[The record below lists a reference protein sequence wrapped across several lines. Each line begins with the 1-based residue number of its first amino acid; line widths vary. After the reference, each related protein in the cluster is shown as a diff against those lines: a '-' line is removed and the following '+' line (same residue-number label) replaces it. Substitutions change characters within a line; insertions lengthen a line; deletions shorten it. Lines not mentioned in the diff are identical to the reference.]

1 MYSVQ
6 MVWNFLLPA
15 YALDDTNFYL
25 HLTRFF
31 ILFIPT
37 LQCISP
43 LASWLRKLMEFC
55 MLQRNL
61 SYALLFYWTSHSE
74 TIKLKVQRTKPT
86 SIKINKDKLNTG
98 SAVQK
103 MTSSLSSPTSTMT
116 EHHSLCT
123 SLRIT
128 SCRNETKN
136 VVVTSNQD
144 LTVCLMTRRCFI
156 LCGDRLVTY
165 SMFHS
170 SS

>member
-1 MYSVQ
+1 

-43 LASWLRKLMEFC
+43 LASWLQKLIEFC

-74 TIKLKVQRTKPT
+74 TIMLKVQTTKPT
-86 SIKINKDKLNTG
+86 SIKINKDMLNTG
-98 SAVQK
+98 SDVQK
-103 MTSSLSSPTSTMT
+103 MTLSLYSPTSTKT

-128 SCRNETKN
+128 SCRTETKN
-136 VVVTSNQD
+136 AVVTSNQD
-144 LTVCLMTRRCFI
+144 LTVCLMTRPDVSFCE
-156 LCGDRLVTY
+156 VTD
-165 SMFHS
+165 
-170 SS
+170 